1 MYSLH
6 KMNAVEP
13 EHRLQN
19 LIIIIIIIIVLFFA

>member
-19 LIIIIIIIIVLFFA
+19 PIIIIIIIVLFFA